1 MSSTSCVE
9 SGVVIQNPW
18 PSVMFNG
25 SDVRALVARSASGLR
40 WACLSASRHDVHNF
54 LNCRTLGHDIVL
66 FNSCGHRPC
75 QISGKRL

>member
-40 WACLSASRHDVHNF
+40 WA
-54 LNCRTLGHDIVL
+54 
-66 FNSCGHRPC
+66 
-75 QISGKRL
+75 